1 MIACAPSKMGSSTK
15 TREPHKAWKRA
26 RDDEPAN
33 QDSESQNRNK
43 SRRPPGSQRRERALP
58 YCTIDDEESLTVD
71 DQPSKPKQKQ
81 KPGPKPGFK
90 FPTKAES
97 PPPWSWD
104 VTGQW
109 TLSCPQ
115 LGEILELDDS
125 ASQKMTIHLANN
137 PRHTKDGRQYW
148 ATFDFGNGCLTG
160 NMRFC
165 PHVDLSIRDDIDLED
180 FEKACVLRNGEWVGP
195 SPTGVQKWNLR
206 WRGVDVDTG
215 VVEGS
220 GDQHQTDI
228 EFKRGEDEKLTLS
241 AVFVF
246 RFQQVELRG
255 VKASEAKPLPGNGPA
270 VARTWLRYKPKHI

>member
-137 PRHTKDGRQYW
+137 PRHTKDGRQY
-148 ATFDFGNGCLTG
+148 
-160 NMRFC
+160 
-165 PHVDLSIRDDIDLED
+165 
-180 FEKACVLRNGEWVGP
+180 
-195 SPTGVQKWNLR
+195 
-206 WRGVDVDTG
+206 
-215 VVEGS
+215 
-220 GDQHQTDI
+220 
-228 EFKRGEDEKLTLS
+228 
-241 AVFVF
+241 
-246 RFQQVELRG
+246 
-255 VKASEAKPLPGNGPA
+255 
-270 VARTWLRYKPKHI
+270 